1 MAKKSSGSSQRG
13 KQQKRSRTPTSEVSA
28 DMRRELEDLANQTGE
43 PVVDED
49 VPDIAQWN
57 GFVRGK
63 FYRPVKKP
71 VTIRIDAD
79 VLAWFKSRG
88 RKYQTRINQ
97 ILRKHMLDRLG

>member
-1 MAKKSSGSSQRG
+1 
-13 KQQKRSRTPTSEVSA
+13 
-28 DMRRELEDLANQTGE
+28 MRRELEDLANQTGE